1 MKQKRLAV
9 VPIFLLFANLLFAQ
23 QSFEWGVKAGSQGSD
38 AINSITGIGD
48 DIYVTGRYT
57 GTFASANE
65 EIEGIAMTDIYL
77 LKLDRK
83 GNTKWIRSIAGEGS
97 GDGSRIIAN
106 ENNIYLGG
114 TISGTVKNGKN
125 EYSGEGQALFITSWN
140 KQGKI
145 NWFTRLPFMG
155 NATFDVLETAPDGSL
170 LAGGMLSGVMVAGK
184 DTLSSRPG
192 RRAYTFT
199 ISPEG
204 ELISAVLSSGK
215 GDNRLVAAKYGTNGV
230 QYLLFNTF
238 GWMTYGK
245 APILFKQKEDFKGL
259 VLVKE
264 TNGET
269 NWVKYIQGDDYIEGV
284 QLAVSED
291 NSVTACI
298 NYSKNITLPDTTL
311 STSALEDVVIVNY
324 SGAGTQNWLKQ
335 LKSPVVCYAM
345 DALQTRNGKLLLT
358 GYFRDK
364 YSFGTDNILADNDNA
379 EESMFLV
386 QLDKKGELSWH
397 DHPGEQASAFGKSL
411 TIGSQ
416 GDIYM
421 AGGFKNEISFNG
433 EKLTSAGK
441 EDVLVAKYFNC
452 EQLDVTISD
461 PGPLCPGALAELSV
475 SGKSFESFLWNDSV
489 WGETFSVLSP
499 GDYYVEAF
507 DSKGCSVKD
516 TISVEWPELTGLG
529 LPASITVSPGNEIV
543 LTASEGFS
551 DYLWNDGTSGANVT
565 VRYDSKKDSSI
576 LILTAETFEGCAVS
590 DSTTAH
596 FSKKGGAGMLY
607 SVSPLKVYPNPV
619 QEELSWYYQT
629 TEPADII
636 VKLFDDKG
644 SLVYQDVIG
653 NYIPSSVQNIDMR
666 GMVSGN
672 YMLSLIIGEDSFNEK
687 IIKN

>member
-1 MKQKRLAV
+1 MKKISSILF
-9 VPIFLLFANLLFAQ
+9 ILFLSVSLLAQ

-77 LKLDRK
+77 MKLDRK

-125 EYSGEGQALFITSWN
+125 EYSGEGQALFVTSWN

-204 ELISAVLSSGK
+204 ELTDAILTGGK
-215 GDNRLVAAKYGTNGV
+215 GDNRLVSAKYGTNGV

-245 APILFKQKEDFKGL
+245 APAPFKQKEDFKGL

-264 TNGET
+264 INGET
-269 NWVKYIQGDDYIEGV
+269 TWVKYIQGDDYIEGV
-284 QLAVSED
+284 ELTVSED

-324 SGAGTQNWLKQ
+324 SAEGSQNWLKQ

-433 EKLTSAGK
+433 ERLKSAGK

-452 EQLDVTISD
+452 EQLDVRISD
-461 PGPLCPGALAELSV
+461 PGPLCPGVLAELSV

-489 WGETFSVLSP
+489 WGATFSVLSP

-507 DSKGCSVKD
+507 DTKGCSAKD
-516 TISVEWPELTGLG
+516 TISVDWPELPGLG

-543 LTASEGFS
+543 LTANEVFA

-619 QEELSWYYQT
+619 QEELSWYYQI